1 MKIKGH
7 RNLLE
12 VMDML
17 ITLTVVM
24 ISQVYAYVQ
33 THQNVYIKC
42 NFLYI
47 KYTRIKLE
55 AGEGVWGRMDTC
67 ICMAESLCCLPET
80 ITTLLISY
88 TPI

>member
-1 MKIKGH
+1 
-7 RNLLE
+7 
-12 VMDML
+12 ML
-17 ITLTVVM
+17 ITLIVVM

-55 AGEGVWGRMDTC
+55 AGEGVGEEW
-67 ICMAESLCCLPET
+67 IHVYVWLSLFAVYLK
-80 ITTLLISY
+80 L
-88 TPI
+88 